1 MLLRSLHL
9 SMGDLKTDDGK
20 GETQAADV
28 KTDNSS
34 VVDFRKT
41 RQA

>member
-1 MLLRSLHL
+1 
-9 SMGDLKTDDGK
+9 MGDLKTDDGK

-28 KTDNSS
+28 KTDNNS

-41 RQA
+41 RKA